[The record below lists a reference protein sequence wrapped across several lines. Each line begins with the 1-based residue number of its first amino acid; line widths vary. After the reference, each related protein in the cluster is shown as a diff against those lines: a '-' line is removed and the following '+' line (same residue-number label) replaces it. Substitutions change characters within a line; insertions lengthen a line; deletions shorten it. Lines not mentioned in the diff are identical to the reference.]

1 MIIHKTIILEID
13 KMYLQL
19 LNNKQFICQSNQ
31 NEVKHTIFWLIL
43 LFQKANSTYASI

>member
-1 MIIHKTIILEID
+1 MIIRKTFIFEID
-13 KMYLQL
+13 KMPIRFPS
-19 LNNKQFICQSNQ
+19 NIQFICQSNQ